1 MLSVGQPLRSLHGSF
16 PIQPTPPPVRHPF
29 PLRSFLASTPM
40 NFKHMNPTIEVMQP
54 ALFEE
59 SPAIALPKKTRRTAA
74 QAIEE
79 FGLKAPSKHGK
90 NYVLDTN
97 VLLHDPAC
105 LERFK
110 ENHLCIL
117 VDVLAELDKF
127 KSEQTERGANA
138 RRVHRR
144 LTDIFGNSQMVTRG
158 VPTEGGGTIR
168 LVIYDPDACPDNS
181 DQLKQFYRIFPDRE
195 RVDHRILAACFLLR
209 QYNPDGQ
216 VALVTKD
223 INLQLKARAVSIE
236 CQDYLNDKVDAR
248 EVSNYEVRRVEVDS
262 AELHRFASSG
272 ELDIEEQRRHGVA
285 INEYVLLACG
295 EKQTIPARLHF
306 SGSFVRLNIPEVL
319 KIPDGQSLK
328 PLNLGQRCL
337 IDALLNPDISLVT
350 CYGHAGTGKTLVA
363 VAAGLHEMFNR
374 KYNGIT
380 VSRPVVSMGDQLG
393 FLPGSLDEKMRPWLQ
408 PIHDA
413 LDLLMRPNVPLGPK
427 RKQAKPG
434 DSVSAKKPYEVL
446 MEQGILEIEAL
457 CYIRGRSIPNRFF
470 ILDEAQQLTPQEAK
484 TIVTRMSRDSKLVLV
499 GDPAQIDNP
508 YVDSRSNGLVYTRN
522 RLKGQPFV
530 AHVALN
536 RGERSELAEAG
547 AQLM

>member
-1 MLSVGQPLRSLHGSF
+1 MIHRPDESQAGLLVKE
-16 PIQPTPPPVRHPF
+16 PTK
-29 PLRSFLASTPM
+29 S
-40 NFKHMNPTIEVMQP
+40 
-54 ALFEE
+54 
-59 SPAIALPKKTRRTAA
+59 KTRNQSVNPRPKP
-74 QAIEE
+74 ID
-79 FGLKAPSKHGK
+79 FGLTAINQDAK

-97 VLLHDPAC
+97 VLLHDPAA
-105 LERFK
+105 LGRFK
-110 ENHLCIL
+110 ENHLCIP
-117 VDVLAELDKF
+117 VDVLSELDKF

-138 RRVHRR
+138 RRVHRK
-144 LTDIFGNSQMVTRG
+144 LTEMFSCTNKVTQG
-158 VPTEGGGTIR
+158 VATEGGGTIR
-168 LVIYDPDACPDNS
+168 LVIYDPSSCPTNS
-181 DQLKQFYRIFPDRE
+181 DQLNRFHRIFPDKE
-195 RVDHRILAACFLLR
+195 RVDHRILAACLLLM
-209 QYNPDGQ
+209 QHNET
-216 VALVTKD
+216 VVLVTKD
-223 INLQLKARAVSIE
+223 INMQLKARSVGIE

-248 EVSNYEVRRVEVDS
+248 EVSNYEVRRIEVDPM
-262 AELHRFASSG
+262 ELHRFASTG
-272 ELDIEEQRRHGVA
+272 ELALDPERIPGVS
-285 INEYVLLACG
+285 INEYVLLGAG
-295 EKQTIPARLHF
+295 EKQTIPARFHVD
-306 SGSFVRLNIPEVL
+306 GMFVKLNIPDVL
-319 KIPDGQSLK
+319 KIPDGQTLK

-380 VSRPVVSMGDQLG
+380 VSRPVVAMGDQLG

-413 LDLLMRPNVPLGPK
+413 LDLLMRPNIPLGPK
-427 RKQAKPG
+427 RKQQKPNPG
-434 DSVSAKKPYEVL
+434 APPAKKPYELL

-470 ILDEAQQLTPQEAK
+470 VLDEAQQLTPQEAK
-484 TIVTRMSRDSKLVLV
+484 TVVTRMSRDSKLVLV

>member
-1 MLSVGQPLRSLHGSF
+1 MIHRTDEAQC
-16 PIQPTPPPVRHPF
+16 
-29 PLRSFLASTPM
+29 
-40 NFKHMNPTIEVMQP
+40 
-54 ALFEE
+54 ALFED
-59 SPAIALPKKTRRTAA
+59 PAMEKGVSKKRRSGSDAPQLA
-74 QAIEE
+74 D
-79 FGLKAPSKHGK
+79 FGLTAPSQIVK

-97 VLLHDPAC
+97 VLLHDPAS

-110 ENHLCIL
+110 ENHLCIP

-144 LTDIFGNSQMVTRG
+144 LTEMFSCSETVTRG
-158 VPTEGGGTIR
+158 VATPFGGTVR
-168 LVIYDPDACPDNS
+168 MVIYDPAACPKNS
-181 DQLKQFYRIFPDRE
+181 EMLNRFHRIFPDRE
-195 RVDHRILAACFLLR
+195 RVDHRILAACLLLM
-209 QYNPDGQ
+209 QFNKAP
-216 VALVTKD
+216 VVLVTKD
-223 INLQLKARAVSIE
+223 INMQLKARAVGIE

-248 EVSNYEVRRVEVDS
+248 EVSNYEVRRIEVDPN
-262 AELHRFASSG
+262 ELQRFASSG
-272 ELDIEEQRRHGVA
+272 TLALEEERMQGVA
-285 INEYVLLACG
+285 VNEYVLLGSG
-295 EKQTIPARLHF
+295 EKQTIPARLHAD
-306 SGSFVRLNIPEVL
+306 GRFVRLNFPEVL

-337 IDALLNPDISLVT
+337 IDALLNPEISLVT

-374 KYNGIT
+374 RYNGIT
-380 VSRPVVSMGDQLG
+380 VSRPVVAMGDQLG

-413 LDLLMRPNVPLGPK
+413 LDLLMRPSNPLGPR
-427 RKQAKPG
+427 RKQQKANANPNPTT
-434 DSVSAKKPYEVL
+434 VKKPYELL

-484 TIVTRMSRDSKLVLV
+484 TIDTRMSKDSKLVMV

-522 RLKGQPFV
+522 RLKDQPFV
-530 AHVALN
+530 AHIALN

-547 AQLM
+547 ARLM

>member
-1 MLSVGQPLRSLHGSF
+1 MIHRNDDAQCP
-16 PIQPTPPPVRHPF
+16 
-29 PLRSFLASTPM
+29 
-40 NFKHMNPTIEVMQP
+40 
-54 ALFEE
+54 LFEE
-59 SPAIALPKKTRRTAA
+59 STGNTGISKRRRTTGNPPKPAD
-74 QAIEE
+74 
-79 FGLKAPSKHGK
+79 FGLTAPSQLVK

-97 VLLHDPAC
+97 VLLHDPAS

-110 ENHLCIL
+110 ENHLCIP

-144 LTDIFGNSQMVTRG
+144 LTEMFSSSEMVTQG
-158 VPTEGGGTIR
+158 VTTAFGGTVR
-168 LVIYDPDACPDNS
+168 LVIYDPGSCPKDS
-181 DQLKQFYRIFPDRE
+181 DMLNRFHRIFPDRE
-195 RVDHRILAACFLLR
+195 RVDHRILAACLLLM
-209 QYNPDGQ
+209 QHNTAP
-216 VALVTKD
+216 VVLVTKD
-223 INLQLKARAVSIE
+223 INMQLKARAVGIE

-248 EVSNYEVRRVEVDS
+248 EVSNYEVRRIEVDPN
-262 AELHRFASSG
+262 ELQRFASTGDLEIG
-272 ELDIEEQRRHGVA
+272 EERIQGVA
-285 INEYVLLACG
+285 INEYVLLGAG
-295 EKQTIPARLHF
+295 EKQTIPARLNAE
-306 SGSFVRLNIPEVL
+306 GRFVRLNFPEVL

-337 IDALLNPDISLVT
+337 IDALLNPEISLVT

-374 KYNGIT
+374 RYTGIT
-380 VSRPVVSMGDQLG
+380 VSRPVVAMGEQLG

-413 LDLLMRPNVPLGPK
+413 LDLLMRPSTPLGPR
-427 RKQAKPG
+427 RKQQKPNTNATPTA
-434 DSVSAKKPYEVL
+434 VKKPYEIL

-530 AHVALN
+530 AHIALN

-547 AQLM
+547 ARLM

>member
-1 MLSVGQPLRSLHGSF
+1 MIDRSAQAQS
-16 PIQPTPPPVRHPF
+16 
-29 PLRSFLASTPM
+29 
-40 NFKHMNPTIEVMQP
+40 
-54 ALFEE
+54 ALFDE
-59 SPAIALPKKTRRTAA
+59 SAPATKQRKPKRTGAPKPA
-74 QAIEE
+74 DL
-79 FGLKAPSKHGK
+79 GLIAPSQVVK

-97 VLLHDPAC
+97 VLLHDPAS

-110 ENHLCIL
+110 ENHLCIPC
-117 VDVLAELDKF
+117 DVLSELDKF
-127 KSEQTERGANA
+127 KSEQSERGANA

-144 LTDIFGNSQMVTRG
+144 LTEMFATTDVVTKG
-158 VPTEGGGTIR
+158 LTNEFGGTVR
-168 LVIYDPDACPDNS
+168 LVIYDPSTCPKNS
-181 DQLKQFYRIFPDRE
+181 ELLNHFLRVFPDHQRI
-195 RVDHRILAACFLLR
+195 DHRILAATLLLM
-209 QYNPDGQ
+209 QHNKAP
-216 VALVTKD
+216 VVLVTKD
-223 INLQLKARAVSIE
+223 INMQLKARSVGID
-236 CQDYLNDKVDAR
+236 CQDYLNDKVDVH
-248 EVSNYEVRRVEVDS
+248 EVSNYEVARIEVDGN
-262 AELHRFASSG
+262 ELQRFASSG
-272 ELDIEEQRRHGVA
+272 KIELTDGRAENMVL
-285 INEYVLLACG
+285 NEYVLLEAG
-295 EKQTIPARLHF
+295 ERQTMPARFAGNAL
-306 SGSFVRLNIPEVL
+306 FVKLNLPEAL
-319 KIPDGQSLK
+319 KIPDGQALK

-380 VSRPVVSMGDQLG
+380 ISRPVVAMGSQLG
-393 FLPGSLDEKMRPWLQ
+393 FLPGTLEEKMSPWLQ

-413 LDLLMRPNVPLGPK
+413 LDLLMRPSRPLGPK
-427 RKQAKPG
+427 RKKAKNADVQQGP
-434 DSVSAKKPYEVL
+434 AKKPHEAL
-446 MEQGILEIEAL
+446 MEQGVIEIEAL

-484 TIVTRMSRDSKLVLV
+484 TIVTRMSQDSKLVLV

-547 AQLM
+547 ASLM

>member
-1 MLSVGQPLRSLHGSF
+1 MNPK
-16 PIQPTPPPVRHPF
+16 PV
-29 PLRSFLASTPM
+29 
-40 NFKHMNPTIEVMQP
+40 NPTIEIMQP

-59 SPAIALPKKTRRTAA
+59 STAVAPPKKSRRTTT

-127 KSEQTERGANA
+127 KSEQSERGANA

-144 LTDIFGNSQMVTRG
+144 LTDIFATSPAVTRG

-272 ELDIEEQRRHGVA
+272 ELDVEEERRLGVA

-319 KIPDGQSLK
+319 KIPDGQTLK

-374 KYNGIT
+374 RYNGIT

-427 RKQAKPG
+427 RKQPKPG
-434 DSVSAKKPYEVL
+434 DSVTAKKPYELL